1 LYLQS
6 HSGRRK
12 DARVA
17 KSQIGKQRDKTRGGA
32 AVSGL
37 RGLSTGIVG
46 TLFANEVRASAGKAG
61 LAGVAAGLA
70 FNVMLKRSPVGAVLF
85 GSALIAHRA
94 YKAGK
99 DAQAKRDARRAL
111 AKGAIVVPAD
121 ALAGTSAI
129 AA

>member
-1 LYLQS
+1 MAGKTVKDRS
-6 HSGRRK
+6 TRSGR
-12 DARVA
+12 
-17 KSQIGKQRDKTRGGA
+17 A
-32 AVSGL
+32 AASGL

-99 DAQAKRDARRAL
+99 DAQARRDARRAL
-111 AKGAIVVPAD
+111 AKGALVAPDEPGHPRPAVV
-121 ALAGTSAI
+121 

>member
-1 LYLQS
+1 MALRL
-6 HSGRRK
+6 H
-12 DARVA
+12 
-17 KSQIGKQRDKTRGGA
+17 IGKQKADRQKADRTTRGAKAGQVTA
-32 AVSGL
+32 SGL

-70 FNVMLKRSPVGAVLF
+70 FNVMLKRTPVGAVLF

-99 DAQAKRDARRAL
+99 DAQAKRDAQRAL
-111 AKGAIVVPAD
+111 AKGALAAPEERPA
-121 ALAGTSAI
+121 I
-129 AA
+129 RPAAA

>member
-1 LYLQS
+1 MASKQN
-6 HSGRRK
+6 K
-12 DARVA
+12 E
-17 KSQIGKQRDKTRGGA
+17 KPGKKPSVGA
-32 AVSGL
+32 SAAASGL

-70 FNVMLKRSPVGAVLF
+70 FNVMLRRSPVGAVLL

-94 YKAGK
+94 YRAGK

-111 AKGAIVVPAD
+111 AKGAIVIPAD
-121 ALAGTSAI
+121 TALAGTSAI